1 MTPPPPPNPNELA
14 TITIASRISQF
25 WSQTPK
31 LWFAHFQSIMAPR
44 KVADDAKF
52 DLVISKLGREELS
65 YITDIIENL
74 SDTNRYETVKQ
85 RLLKVFQ
92 ESSEQQFHRLV
103 KEMDLGQQ
111 RPSQLLRRM
120 QELARNTGVGDDP
133 LKNLWLSRLQ
143 PAVRAVL
150 AVSPKDSKLG
160 ELAEMADKITES
172 LNSGEV
178 AAVASSSSA
187 GAEVNIA
194 LLAEMKNLS
203 LELKNLR
210 GEVNEIR
217 GRQHQRSQRFQRR
230 GSSSR
235 RARSKSAGRH
245 TPTPGRTP
253 SSPDWL
259 CRQHYRYRERARFC
273 EPPCNWNANRG
284 N

>member
-1 MTPPPPPNPNELA
+1 
-14 TITIASRISQF
+14 
-25 WSQTPK
+25 
-31 LWFAHFQSIMAPR
+31 MAPR
-44 KVADDAKF
+44 RLADDT
-52 DLVISKLGREELS
+52 INEELS
-65 YITDIIENL
+65 FISDILDNIPA
-74 SDTNRYETVKQ
+74 TNKYEVLKE
-85 RLLKVFQ
+85 RLLKAFQ
-92 ESSEQQFHRLV
+92 ESSEQQFHKLV

-133 LKNLWLSRLQ
+133 LKNLWLSRLP

-150 AVSPKDSKLG
+150 AVSPQDTKIEK
-160 ELAEMADKITES
+160 LAEMADKITKT
-172 LNSGEV
+172 LNSGEI
-178 AAVASSSSA
+178 AAVAFSSSV
-187 GAEVNIA
+187 GAEVNLA

-203 LELKNLR
+203 VELRNLR

-217 GRQHQRSQRFQRR
+217 GRQQHRSQHFQRNR
-230 GSSSR
+230 SKSR
-235 RARSKSAGRH
+235 RARSKSAGGR

-273 EPPCNWNANRG
+273 EAPCNWNANQG